1 MTDEDEEERIV
12 RSEDISTVE
21 RERRIAES
29 LARLDAMT
37 DDDIDLSDIP
47 EITDWSNAI
56 RGWFSDSPQV
66 EIRLRIDRDVLRW
79 ILHRHGE
86 FQTAINV
93 ALREHVEREREQ

>member
-79 ILHRHGE
+79 ILHLPMVSSRRRSMSP
-86 FQTAINV
+86 FASM
-93 ALREHVEREREQ
+93 